1 MKLKSASNQ
10 TKTLLRE
17 ADGQLI
23 SKAALMEVLDR
34 NLILAGVKITVR
46 RYNTILTELG
56 FELDDSISPI
66 MHGAAVKKRAAREV
80 EMDYVDP
87 SDRWGAFRNDEA

>member
-1 MKLKSASNQ
+1 MEIKLESNQ

-17 ADGQLI
+17 ADKQLI
-23 SKAALMEVLDR
+23 SKATLMEVFDR
-34 NLILAGVKITVR
+34 NLALAGVKITVR

-66 MHGAAVKKRAAREV
+66 MRALLPTFHAEI
-80 EMDYVDP
+80 
-87 SDRWGAFRNDEA
+87 W